1 MPKTTIR
8 VEGLSELK
16 DALEELPKAT
26 GTNVL
31 KRALTKAADPI
42 QAQAESLAPV
52 MTGKLKRSII
62 VGTKLSKSQ
71 KKSATKINQVEIYVG
86 PGQLR
91 QATLQEFGTVN
102 QRPQPFLR
110 PAWSANVRPAL
121 DSIRELLADEIEKA
135 RARIARKIARLAALN
150 SK

>member
-1 MPKTTIR
+1 MPKQTIR

-31 KRALTKAADPI
+31 KRALTQAADPI

-62 VGTKLSKSQ
+62 VGTKLSSTQ
-71 KKSATKINQVEIYVG
+71 KKSAKKINKVEIYVG

-121 DSIRELLADEIEKA
+121 NSIREILADEIEKA